1 MWQLMSRGSTV
12 HDQWLISG
20 IYWTSRY
27 VCSMRQRPRCML
39 SGRLPYR
46 LIRLKRWGSP
56 MVGSVQFLAHVSAV
70 SMNNLLH
77 WSILPLVAY
86 TNIHWR
92 LVCFIYENF
101 IVFLFFCPSL
111 LTVYLKPVYFLKSGF
126 GKLGQVC
133 MLDCGVGAKMF
144 TRLWLMQ

>member
-1 MWQLMSRGSTV
+1 
-12 HDQWLISG
+12 
-20 IYWTSRY
+20 
-27 VCSMRQRPRCML
+27 MRQRPRCMS

-46 LIRLKRWGSP
+46 QIRLKPWGSP
-56 MVGSVQFLAHVSAV
+56 MVASVQFLAHVSAV
-70 SMNNLLH
+70 SMNNLLHWSILPLVAYKPYTQTESFALFLAHVSAALIKNLLH

-111 LTVYLKPVYFLKSGF
+111 LTVYLKPVYFLKSGLEKWVRF
-126 GKLGQVC
+126 ACSTV
-133 MLDCGVGAKMF
+133 A
-144 TRLWLMQ
+144 